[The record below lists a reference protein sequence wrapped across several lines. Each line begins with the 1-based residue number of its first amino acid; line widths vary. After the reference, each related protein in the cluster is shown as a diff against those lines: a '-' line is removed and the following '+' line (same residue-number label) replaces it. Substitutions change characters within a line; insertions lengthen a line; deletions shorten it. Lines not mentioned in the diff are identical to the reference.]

1 MTNLKKRLLSEIRS
15 YRREWD
21 ELVRKIEERGLTEST
36 VTGKMTIK
44 DIIAHISWY
53 EDQIVK
59 IISSKELTGSD
70 LWDLTQDDRNEH
82 LFQINK
88 ARSYLEIK
96 KESAEVFQDL
106 VKQISALQNDEL
118 LDPSKYRNMPEDWS
132 PAELV
137 AENTFRH
144 YRQHSLSALA
154 FLRDRK
160 TV

>member
-1 MTNLKKRLLSEIRS
+1 MGKRMTNLKKRLLSEIRS

-21 ELVRKIEERGLTEST
+21 ELVRKIEERGLTESI

-59 IISSKELTGSD
+59 IIRSKELTGSD

-88 ARSYLEIK
+88 VRSYLEIK

-137 AENTFRH
+137 AENSFRH
-144 YRQHSLSALA
+144 YRQHS
-154 FLRDRK
+154 
-160 TV
+160 